1 MIPKCKRYIKKC
13 GDFSICSE
21 IGDEGLLFTEYAE
34 ERFTLYQI
42 VIKGSGRISK
52 VFEDDSTEG
61 NANGN
66 NFINLKKYL
75 GHDTIFKSNESFH
88 IFGFNTLD
96 VNVNW
101 DGRLIKESFYCDISD
116 SYLICFDGN
125 PIINGKEVQRL
136 DYAKLEKKRY
146 DVELN
151 DAIVGVFSRL

>member
-1 MIPKCKRYIKKC
+1 MTPKCKRYIKKC

-21 IGDEGLLFTEYAE
+21 MGESGLLFTEYAE

-42 VIKGSGRISK
+42 VVKGSGKIAK
-52 VFEDDSTEG
+52 VFDNESTPADSKG
-61 NANGN
+61 D

-75 GHDTIFKSNESFH
+75 GHDTIFKSDEPFH

-96 VNVNW
+96 VNVDW
-101 DGRLIKESFYCDISD
+101 DGRLIKESFYCDIPV
-116 SYLICFDGN
+116 SYLVCFDGS

-146 DVELN
+146 DIELN
-151 DAIVGVFSRL
+151 DAIVGVFSKL